1 MKKAAV
7 FQSGLNQPDLLYG
20 GRIAEEMTLGFD
32 GVTTGASNDIM
43 RATQLARN
51 MVTKWGLS
59 EKLGP
64 LMYAEEESESFLGR
78 SGGGISNVSGETA
91 KLIDQEV
98 RDIIDECYKTATQI
112 LHDNRE
118 KLEAMA
124 MALMKYETID
134 SDQIDDI
141 MEGREVREPKDW
153 SDDSSSGNPPAA
165 PVEGKS
171 AAEERPDAPIG
182 GPAGEH

>member
-1 MKKAAV
+1 MYKRQLISQICSL
-7 FQSGLNQPDLLYG
+7 FG
-20 GRIAEEMTLGFD
+20 GRIAEEMTLGFE

-64 LMYAEEESESFLGR
+64 LMYAEEEGEVFLGR
-78 SGGGISNVSGETA
+78 SAGSQHANVSGETA

-98 RDIIDECYKTATQI
+98 RSIIDQCYGTAKQI
-112 LHDNRE
+112 LTENRD
-118 KLEAMA
+118 KLDLMA
-124 MALMKYETID
+124 ETLMKYETID
-134 SDQIDDI
+134 ADQIDDI
-141 MEGREVREPKDW
+141 MAGRTPREPRDW
-153 SDDSSSGNPPAA
+153 QDGSGKPDA
-165 PVEGKS
+165 PVQPDGD
-171 AAEERPDAPIG
+171 RPQAPPIG